1 MRRKMDNNKDN
12 NRSEIDDID
21 FGIDRYFDEDEELE
35 DGESS
40 SDAIYGCA
48 PETLY
53 EGGESEYYEEDD
65 VTDEAYGVS
74 YGAYE
79 TDEPV
84 SEARYNI
91 EREQAP
97 SADNTADIADG
108 QYHYT
113 ERGTSVQKRNKRET
127 AQVKRKSSADNA
139 REQAP
144 SADDSAKARRERQW
158 PGLRSNLRVMLV
170 LFTTMFA
177 VLLVYF
183 VYSVTTFGGRWFN
196 NPYNPRIQ
204 SEKDRVVPGNILDRN
219 QVVLASTDSDG
230 ERVYNDDR
238 HVRTSV
244 SHVVGDNY
252 GLTTTGAES
261 FFSRTLLGFDAGLF
275 ERVYSAASGG
285 EARGESVVLTI
296 DAELTAYA
304 SDAFRDYRGALVLMN
319 YETGEVLA
327 MVSHPEFDPENM
339 DAYRPKSDSEKRS
352 GESEGETSALVNR
365 ALMGRYTPGSI
376 FKVITAAA
384 ALNSLAG
391 IDEREFECDGPLA
404 FDGESGVFLENVHIS
419 PEEDKKNRNATP
431 SPRPSPTPSE
441 TPVIAP
447 GSSPDIMENLLLV
460 RDNDSDYHG
469 DLDFEEAFTA
479 SCNVTFG
486 RIGMEL
492 GAARISS
499 MAQSFGFG
507 EDFLFSDLILYP
519 SNYELPQRAID
530 VAWSAAGQYRTTVT
544 PMHMCMIA
552 AGIANKGVMM
562 EPRMLYGTI
571 SSREFVQGQRRPS
584 IYKRAITETVA
595 TKLTAL
601 MKKTVESGTGARAA
615 LSNWTVCGKTG
626 SAQISSD
633 REVNSHA
640 WFIGFIEEEEHPLAI
655 AVVLE
660 KAGSGGRMA
669 APVAKEVFERAIR
682 LGY

>member
-1 MRRKMDNNKDN
+1 MDERKDYGYP
-12 NRSEIDDID
+12 EPDDID
-21 FGIDRYFDEDEELE
+21 FSIDRYFDEDDDFEQDAHYGAPRESEPEAPCESAPEAQYGYISEEPYGNTPEGPNE
-35 DGESS
+35 DVYAAKHENVSEMIYERQESGENVTESS
-40 SDAIYGCA
+40 NIKN
-48 PETLY
+48 
-53 EGGESEYYEEDD
+53 GG
-65 VTDEAYGVS
+65 G
-74 YGAYE
+74 
-79 TDEPV
+79 
-84 SEARYNI
+84 
-91 EREQAP
+91 
-97 SADNTADIADG
+97 
-108 QYHYT
+108 
-113 ERGTSVQKRNKRET
+113 NKK
-127 AQVKRKSSADNA
+127 VRK
-139 REQAP
+139 
-144 SADDSAKARRERQW
+144 KARSAEVTEQEASAAVTSAPPASREKKARAAHNW

-183 VYSVTTFGGRWFN
+183 VYSVTTYGGRWFN

-204 SEKDRVVPGNILDRN
+204 SEKNRVIPGEIMDRN
-219 QVVLASTDSDG
+219 QVVLASSDSDG
-230 ERVYNDDR
+230 NRVYNDDR
-238 HVRTSV
+238 SVRTSV

-261 FFSRTLLGFDAGLF
+261 FFSRTLLGFDTGLF
-275 ERVYSAASGG
+275 ERVYTAVSSE

-319 YETGEVLA
+319 YETGDVLA

-339 DAYRPKSDSEKRS
+339 DAYRPKSDAEKRS
-352 GESEGETSALVNR
+352 GESEGDTSALVNR

-384 ALNSLAG
+384 ALRNLGG
-391 IDEREFECDGPLA
+391 IEGREFDCEGPLA
-404 FDGESGVFLENVHIS
+404 FNGESGAFLANVHIS
-419 PEEDKKNRNATP
+419 PEEDKENRNAAPT
-431 SPRPSPTPSE
+431 PRPSLELSE

-447 GSSPDIMENLLLV
+447 GASPDIMANLLLV

-469 DLDFEEAFTA
+469 ELDFEEAFTA

-492 GAARISS
+492 GAGRISR
-499 MAQSFGFG
+499 MAQDFGFG

-519 SNYELPQRAID
+519 SNYELPQRDID

-562 EPRMLYGTI
+562 EPRMLHGTI
-571 SSREFVQGQRRPS
+571 SSREFVRGQRRPS
-584 IYKRAITETVA
+584 VYKRALTESEAEKMTE
-595 TKLTAL
+595 L
-601 MKKTVESGTGARAA
+601 MKEVVQSGTGSRAA
-615 LSNWTVCGKTG
+615 ISKWTVCGKTG

-633 REVNSHA
+633 RDVNSHA
-640 WFIGFIEEEEHPLAI
+640 WFMGFIEESEHPLAI

>member
-1 MRRKMDNNKDN
+1 MDEEKGCGYQGP
-12 NRSEIDDID
+12 DDID
-21 FGIDRYFDEDEELE
+21 FSIDRYFDEDEDFEH
-35 DGESS
+35 DAAYGEPRES
-40 SDAIYGCA
+40 A
-48 PETLY
+48 PEAPFESVPEVTHESVY
-53 EGGESEYYEEDD
+53 EAPYDNMPEAPDEKMGEQSGGDKKD
-65 VTDEAYGVS
+65 RA
-74 YGAYE
+74 AH
-79 TDEPV
+79 
-84 SEARYNI
+84 N
-91 EREQAP
+91 
-97 SADNTADIADG
+97 
-108 QYHYT
+108 
-113 ERGTSVQKRNKRET
+113 
-127 AQVKRKSSADNA
+127 
-139 REQAP
+139 
-144 SADDSAKARRERQW
+144 W

-204 SEKDRVVPGNILDRN
+204 SEKNRVISGEIMDRK
-219 QVVLASTDSDG
+219 QVVLASSDSDG
-230 ERVYNDDR
+230 NRVYNDNR
-238 HVRTSV
+238 SVRTSV
-244 SHVVGDNY
+244 SHVVGDNF

-261 FFSRTLLGFDAGLF
+261 FFARTLLGFDAGFF
-275 ERVYSAASGG
+275 ERVYTAVSSD

-339 DAYRPKSDSEKRS
+339 DAYRPKSDAEKRS
-352 GESEGETSALVNR
+352 GESEGDTTALVNR

-384 ALNSLAG
+384 ALRNLGG
-391 IDEREFECDGPLA
+391 IESREFDCEGPLA
-404 FDGESGVFLENVHIS
+404 FNGDSGAFLENVHIS
-419 PEEDKKNRNATP
+419 PEEDKQNRNAA
-431 SPRPSPTPSE
+431 SRPSPAPSE
-441 TPVIAP
+441 TPAIAP
-447 GSSPDIMENLLLV
+447 GSSPDIMGNLLLV

-492 GAARISS
+492 GAARIGR
-499 MAQSFGFG
+499 MAQDFGFG

-530 VAWSAAGQYRTTVT
+530 VAWSAAGQYRTSVT

-562 EPRMLYGTI
+562 EPRMLHGTI
-571 SSREFVQGQRRPS
+571 SSREFVRGLRRPS
-584 IYKRAITETVA
+584 VYRRSLTESEAET
-595 TKLTAL
+595 LSSL
-601 MKKTVESGTGARAA
+601 MKKVVQSGTGTRAA

-626 SAQISSD
+626 SAQVSSD
-633 REVNSHA
+633 RDVNSHA
-640 WFIGFIEEEEHPLAI
+640 WFMGFIEEAEHPLAI